1 MCRRRIQSFA
11 LVATIAFGLLAARRV
26 AADTLTFQPV
36 ADTTLIGIAPDNNLG
51 GAGFF
56 NAGAAGNG
64 YLNRALLRFDLT
76 IIPTGSQILGVSLTM
91 DVVREPAADR
101 QNSLFSL
108 RQVFVPWGEGIQV
121 PAESNSPGL
130 GSLAAPGEATWNHR
144 FAGGAPWT
152 VPGGRA
158 GTDFSTV
165 LSSTA
170 FVYGIGDPVQFE
182 STPELIADLQH
193 WVDNPG
199 ANFGWLMMTES
210 EDVRRTA
217 RGFASRESGFG
228 PTLTV
233 EFVAVPEPSS
243 VVLAGLSAG
252 VVAWGLRRRLRGSA
266 GNRSVNPGR

>member
-1 MCRRRIQSFA
+1 LFA
-11 LVATIAFGLLAARRV
+11 FVATVACGMLASPRV
-26 AADTLTFQPV
+26 AGDTLTLQSV
-36 ADTTLIGIAPDNNLG
+36 ADTTLFSIGPDNNLG

-56 NAGAAGNG
+56 NAGTAGNG

-76 IIPTGSQILGVSLTM
+76 IIPSGSQIIGVSLSM
-91 DVVREPAADR
+91 DVVREPASDR

-108 RQVFVPWGEGIQV
+108 RRVFVPWGEGIQV
-121 PAESNSPGL
+121 PAEPTSPGL
-130 GSLAAPGEATWNHR
+130 GSLAVLGEATWNHR
-144 FAGGAPWT
+144 FAGGAPWDM
-152 VPGGRA
+152 PGGRA

-182 STPELIADLQH
+182 TTPELIADLQH

-217 RGFASRESGFG
+217 RSFASRESGFG

-233 EFVAVPEPSS
+233 EFTPVPEPSS
-243 VVLAGLSAG
+243 LALLGLSAG
-252 VVAWGLRRRLRGSA
+252 VMGWVLGRRPRQG
-266 GNRSVNPGR
+266 

>member
-1 MCRRRIQSFA
+1 MYRRRIQSPAF
-11 LVATIAFGLLAARRV
+11 VATIAFGLLASHRV
-26 AADTLTFQPV
+26 AADTLTLQPI
-36 ADTTLIGIAPDNNLG
+36 ADTTLIAIAPDNNLG

-56 NAGAAGNG
+56 NVGTAGNG
-64 YLNRALLRFDLT
+64 YLNRALLRFDLS
-76 IIPTGSQILGVSLTM
+76 IIPSGSQILGVSLTM

-108 RQVFVPWGEGIQV
+108 RRVFVPWGEGIQV

-130 GSLAAPGEATWNHR
+130 GDLAAPGEATWNHR

-152 VPGGRA
+152 MPGGRA

-170 FVYGIGDPVQFE
+170 FVYGIGDPVEFE
-182 STPELIADLQH
+182 STPELIADLQQ
-193 WVDNPG
+193 WVDNPA

-228 PTLTV
+228 PTLTI
-233 EFVAVPEPSS
+233 EFSPVPEPST
-243 VVLAGLSAG
+243 LALVGLSAG
-252 VVAWGLRRRLRGSA
+252 VVAWGLRRRHRGSA
-266 GNRSVNPGR
+266 GNGLVSPGR